1 MTYNLLTV
9 GAISS
14 RTMGAALAGCLG
26 IATVDVEV
34 ADPDGDPDLRN
45 WDAPVACEHRSV
57 HGDVAL
63 SLDIYVQGEAADRP
77 SEADL
82 AARFAKAATTTVL
95 YPAEEAPPS
104 AYWAVTPDGLLTRAR
119 LELSDDEPPLY
130 TVTAVEAPVP
140 QLPRAV
146 VTRFAEIVRE
156 QRPDTPVAEAFAAS
170 VEGLRQAASGL
181 ARLALEDEIGSP
193 IWSARDNLIVWE
205 RLIGQ
210 MESGWAPSGWYPAD
224 LYRERLEARDE
235 LAGAGALLP
244 RGVAELLAE
253 ALEQLDGRFT
263 AATAEDPSGSLH
275 QELTGGSTEGLTVG
289 WWWLRRPD
297 PAPWAQS

>member
-1 MTYNLLTV
+1 
-9 GAISS
+9 
-14 RTMGAALAGCLG
+14 MGAALAGCLG

-34 ADPDGDPDLRN
+34 AGPDGDPDLRN

-57 HGDVAL
+57 QGDVAL

-77 SEADL
+77 SETDL

-130 TVTAVEAPVP
+130 TVSAVEAPVP
-140 QLPRAV
+140 QLPRAA

-156 QRPDTPVAEAFAAS
+156 QRPDTPVAEAFATS
-170 VEGLRQAASGL
+170 VEGMRQAASGL
-181 ARLALEDEIGSP
+181 ARLAFEDEIGSP

-205 RLIGQ
+205 RLIRQ
-210 MESGWAPSGWYPAD
+210 MESGWAPLDWYPAD

-235 LAGAGALLP
+235 LAGIGARLP
-244 RGVAELLAE
+244 RDVADLLAK

-275 QELTGGSTEGLTVG
+275 RELTGGSVEGLAVG
-289 WWWLRRPD
+289 WWWRRRPD
-297 PAPWAQS
+297 PTPWAQALDVRPSMQDGP